1 MKKSGNR
8 IASVAMAVV
17 MAFGSMGTAFG
28 YTAKGN
34 EAVSSGEASVVDGVV
49 ENLKEYS
56 VKLLGLAEDE
66 ITSEVSG
73 IELPEWAGAI
83 QTTYELLAES
93 AYAFVDLGSAIFEFG
108 EAQADYIRGIQDRYR
123 DVSHALANTV
133 ENAYRLGAD
142 HRGTDKPIPYET
154 FKSGNQSAQIYRDI
168 ADGIRRERNNTIL
181 IGRTGVKKDIEKMAD
196 SLDDLIDHVGDGS
209 KFYYLGRYGVPYIP
223 ELPEEGADAVT
234 DMGIQTGVK
243 YNLTDSNGKNLNLY
257 TNKSAGSMGNGVK
270 VSVYAP
276 TTSDTQQFIFED
288 SDQGYRIYIGKK
300 GGKVLDVYNKTDK
313 TARAGARLQCW
324 KKNGAS
330 CDQQFV
336 VEQVGDRIALLL
348 EADQELAVTV
358 DDDGFVRLRKYRE
371 ADNQLWKLK
380 AVE

>member
-1 MKKSGNR
+1 MS
-8 IASVAMAVV
+8 VV
-17 MAFGSMGTAFG
+17 MAMVMTVGSMGTAFG

-34 EAVSSGEASVVDGVV
+34 EAVSSGEAGVVDGVV

-108 EAQADYIRGIQDRYR
+108 EAQADYIRGIQNTYR
-123 DVSHALANTV
+123 TASMNLANAV
-133 ENAYRLGAD
+133 EVTYKLGVA
-142 HRGTDKPIPYET
+142 HRGTDELIPQEALA
-154 FKSGNQSAQIYRDI
+154 KWNSIVQGYRRT
-168 ADGIRRERNNTIL
+168 ADGMRKDRDHAIL
-181 IGRTGVKKDIEKMAD
+181 IGRPGVKKDIGKMAD
-196 SLDDLIDHVGDGS
+196 SIDDLIDHIGDCTQ
-209 KFYYLGRYGVPYIP
+209 FYCLGRYGVPYIP
-223 ELPEEGADAVT
+223 ELPEAGAELADTVL

-243 YNLTDSNGKNLNLY
+243 YNLTDSNGRNLNLY